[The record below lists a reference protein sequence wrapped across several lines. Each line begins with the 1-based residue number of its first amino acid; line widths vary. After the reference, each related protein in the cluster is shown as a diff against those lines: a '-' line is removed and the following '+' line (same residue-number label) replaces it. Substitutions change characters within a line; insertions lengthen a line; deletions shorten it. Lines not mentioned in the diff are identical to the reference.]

1 MNSVL
6 FFCLVIVLGVIYGSA
21 FQVSRSSKPSSLR
34 MALSDYKEE
43 LAKTAREI
51 AAPGKYSCYHNNDIV
66 IIKIIFLFFINMDI
80 IDFAS
85 AFNIL

>member
-21 FQVSRSSKPSSLR
+21 FQVTRVSQPSSLR

-51 AAPGKYSCYHNNDIV
+51 AAPGD
-66 IIKIIFLFFINMDI
+66 
-80 IDFAS
+80 
-85 AFNIL
+85 

>member
-21 FQVSRSSKPSSLR
+21 FQVSRVSKPSAIR

-51 AAPGKYSCYHNNDIV
+51 AAPGKYKIYL
-66 IIKIIFLFFINMDI
+66 IIILILLYIFYFSMI
-80 IDFAS
+80 
-85 AFNIL
+85 